1 MTTIREL
8 CSGYGGLSLAVEQ
21 VAGGTVVDHAELDV
35 HAAKVHDTHWPDMVN
50 LGDITTV
57 DWAALEPTDIIC
69 AGWPCQPISQAG
81 KRKVKADARW
91 LWPHIADA
99 VRVLRPR
106 LVILEN
112 VPPLLRLWRDTDG
125 WWNPAPVE
133 EVAGDLAG
141 FGYVGS
147 WRSLRASDVGAPHQR
162 ERVFVVA
169 ADTVC
174 PGTGRDR
181 RAVPR
186 TPEGARRSGVDV
198 HTAVD
203 GRATAADT
211 DGSGL
216 EGHGRLHTP
225 PREGEADPHDRRLDP
240 TDDAVAAD
248 TAGRRRTGGTEPD
261 ERPVGP
267 RLEAPRRDDPGRLD
281 STAWGAYGPAI
292 ARWER
297 LTRPAPAPTDPEGRL
312 NPAFSEWMMGLPDGW
327 VTDVGISRTAQLKIL
342 GNGVVPQQ
350 AAHAI
355 DSLLQR
361 MEVA

>member
-21 VAGGTVVDHAELDV
+21 VTGGSVVDHAELDV

-57 DWAALEPTDIIC
+57 DWAALEPTDIVC
-69 AGWPCQPISQAG
+69 AGFPCQPISQAG

-91 LWPHIADA
+91 IWPTVADA

-112 VPPLLRLWRDTDG
+112 VPPLLRPWRDDDG
-125 WWNPAPVE
+125 WWNPAPIE
-133 EVAGDLAG
+133 EVAGDLAAL
-141 FGYVGS
+141 GYMGRWCCV
-147 WRSLRASDVGAPHQR
+147 RASDIGAPHRR

-169 ADTVC
+169 ADTENIR
-174 PGTGRDR
+174 PERGGRTWR
-181 RAVPR
+181 WRAGLAYGDSPV
-186 TPEGARRSGVDV
+186 
-198 HTAVD
+198 
-203 GRATAADT
+203 AADT

-216 EGHGRLHTP
+216 EGHGRLHPP
-225 PREGEADPHDRRLDP
+225 PREGQVDPHDRRLDP

-248 TAGRRRTGGTEPD
+248 ADSRRRTGGTEPD

-267 RLEAPRRDDPGRLD
+267 RLEAPRRDDVGRLD

-327 VTDVGISRTAQLKIL
+327 VTGVGISRTAQLKIL

-361 MEVA
+361 MEVT